1 MSLNGEEMGFHR
13 GVWAPRPQQG
23 RGQTKSQRREGAI
36 WVSPRPS
43 PTGPGGDLETV
54 LENWG
59 RRERVGSDVPGL
71 VRDSE
76 ESPSRSSVIQGSE
89 YPTLLSGKPGMWPL
103 NPQLALI
110 CAGGGVNERIK
121 LAN

>member
-1 MSLNGEEMGFHR
+1 MGRKWGFTEAC
-13 GVWAPRPQQG
+13 GAPRPQQG

-43 PTGPGGDLETV
+43 PTSPGRDLETV

-89 YPTLLSGKPGMWPL
+89 YPTLLSGKPEMWPL

>member
-1 MSLNGEEMGFHR
+1 M
-13 GVWAPRPQQG
+13 
-23 RGQTKSQRREGAI
+23 
-36 WVSPRPS
+36 
-43 PTGPGGDLETV
+43 
-54 LENWG
+54 
-59 RRERVGSDVPGL
+59 GSDVPRL
-71 VRDSE
+71 LRDTE

-89 YPTLLSGKPGMWPL
+89 DPTLLSGKPEMWPL